1 MTDFYIGLH
10 SDASFKSFP
19 DNYLGYFKTIL
30 LKEIDLGNIEYNVAV
45 SSLTRYYE
53 TTMEDIIF
61 LREEVVREKRSANPN
76 LSITEAYPPIASKD
90 AFLTKYNKYLTESDP
105 IVGWSDDGDKNF
117 TLNFTVGT
125 KKETFKILSNP
136 IFKATLGKAMMYR
149 SSRVNNIYF
158 ELADMLG
165 IGTLTVAGVTAAMLK
180 NDKIAFKAEFS
191 ASLVTKLQ
199 LSQAGFT
206 GTLDKNKTRLVIKLR
221 GKAPTAWADLGTTLL
236 YYW

>member
-1 MTDFYIGLH
+1 MRVSSPFPTTAW
-10 SDASFKSFP
+10 DASKPSYP
-19 DNYLGYFKTIL
+19 KRLTWETLSTMLPSQASPATMKRRWRTLYFYVMKL
-30 LKEIDLGNIEYNVAV
+30 
-45 SSLTRYYE
+45 
-53 TTMEDIIF
+53 F
-61 LREEVVREKRSANPN
+61 EKKINQPSTNPN
-76 LSITEAYPPIASKD
+76 LSIAEDYPPIASKD

-105 IVGWSDDGDKNF
+105 IVGWSDDGDKHF
-117 TLNFTVGT
+117 TLDFTVGT

-149 SSRVNNIYF
+149 SARVNNIYF

-180 NDKIAFKAEFS
+180 NDKIPFKVEFS